1 MVAFPDIS
9 DLPFEKTGL
18 LGVCAEFAW
27 GLMTAS
33 AWGLGFAWGFDLFCL
48 GMDFFE
54 RVAWGGDFQGLVC
67 LGTSISAPLLL
78 GDLLGVDLLG
88 DVRQGCY

>member
-1 MVAFPDIS
+1 M
-9 DLPFEKTGL
+9 G
-18 LGVCAEFAW
+18 FAW

-48 GMDFFE
+48 EMDFFE

-67 LGTSISAPLLL
+67 LGTSISELLL
-78 GDLLGVDLLG
+78 LRDLFVVDLHG
-88 DVRQGCY
+88 AVGQGCF

>member
-1 MVAFPDIS
+1 MP
-9 DLPFEKTGL
+9 
-18 LGVCAEFAW
+18 GVC
-27 GLMTAS
+27 
-33 AWGLGFAWGFDLFCL
+33 LGFDDSQCLGFGVCLGFDLFCL

-67 LGTSISAPLLL
+67 LGTSILAPLLL

-88 DVRQGCY
+88 AVRQGCFLPIVIEIWDRPHIQFSDE